1 MTFATFTLNKPHG
14 RTGFVKELLMARSAN
29 NASRAKWYFLV
40 AIIILLCVLG
50 GGYYY
55 MAAFSNSTLDEI
67 TQNIESRLLEQD
79 SIKQS
84 QLDAKDNQIEL
95 LKAQSNALKK
105 ERDNISVKLKY
116 SIKPKDKIVAYCK
129 NMKIGRWGMP
139 QECFSELSSGI
150 IDMIQ
155 KDNKIVAFEVSG
167 IVDNLPYAGS
177 SPELKQ
183 EGLASFRAREAIYVV
198 GKKLPN
204 VAVFEGLSQQ
214 KARERGFVVRAFY
227 VE

>member
-1 MTFATFTLNKPHG
+1 
-14 RTGFVKELLMARSAN
+14 
-29 NASRAKWYFLV
+29 
-40 AIIILLCVLG
+40 
-50 GGYYY
+50 
-55 MAAFSNSTLDEI
+55 MAAFSNSTLEEI

>member
-1 MTFATFTLNKPHG
+1 MERKSG
-14 RTGFVKELLMARSAN
+14 K
-29 NASRAKWYFLV
+29 AKWYFLCSL
-40 AIIILLCVLG
+40 ILLLAVLG

-55 MAAFSNSTLDEI
+55 MVAYSPATLEDV
-67 TQNIESRLLEQD
+67 TQSIQTRLMQQEEDKNILQ
-79 SIKQS
+79 QS
-84 QLDAKDNQIEL
+84 ELDAKDKQIEL

-105 ERDNISVKLKY
+105 ERDNVSVKLKY
-116 SIKPKDKIVAYCK
+116 SIKPKDKIVAHCK
-129 NMKIGRWGMP
+129 NMKIGRWKMP
-139 QECFSELSSGI
+139 QNCFDELSAGI
-150 IDMIQ
+150 MDMVA
-155 KDNKIVAFEVSG
+155 KDNKIVAFEISG

-183 EGLASFRAREAIYVV
+183 EGLASFRAREAIYIV

-214 KARERGFVVRAFY
+214 KAMERGFIVRAFY

>member
-1 MTFATFTLNKPHG
+1 MERK
-14 RTGFVKELLMARSAN
+14 S
-29 NASRAKWYFLV
+29 SRAKWYFLG
-40 AIIILLCVLG
+40 AIILLLAVLG

-55 MAAFSNSTLDEI
+55 MVAFSPIILDEA
-67 TQNIESRLLEQD
+67 TQNIESRFQEKNIQ
-79 SIKQS
+79 QS
-84 QLDAKDNQIEL
+84 ALDAKDQQIEL
-95 LKAQSNALKK
+95 LKPT
-105 ERDNISVKLKY
+105 KLKY
-116 SIKPKDKIVAYCK
+116 SIKPKDKIVAHCK

-139 QECFSELSSGI
+139 QNCFNELSEGI
-150 IDMIQ
+150 IEMIHQ
-155 KDNKIVAFEVSG
+155 DNKIVAFEVSG

-198 GKKLPN
+198 GKKLPS

>member
-1 MTFATFTLNKPHG
+1 MQITQVERNG
-14 RTGFVKELLMARSAN
+14 I
-29 NASRAKWYFLV
+29 FLV

-55 MAAFSNSTLDEI
+55 MAAFSNSTLEEI

-155 KDNKIVAFEVSG
+155 RIIK
-167 IVDNLPYAGS
+167 L
-177 SPELKQ
+177 SPLKF
-183 EGLASFRAREAIYVV
+183 LASWIISPMRVQAQSSSKRA
-198 GKKLPN
+198 
-204 VAVFEGLSQQ
+204 
-214 KARERGFVVRAFY
+214 
-227 VE
+227 

>member
-1 MTFATFTLNKPHG
+1 MERK
-14 RTGFVKELLMARSAN
+14 S
-29 NASRAKWYFLV
+29 SRAKWYFLG
-40 AIIILLCVLG
+40 AIILLLAVLG

-55 MAAFSNSTLDEI
+55 MVAFSPITLDEA
-67 TQNIESRLLEQD
+67 TQNIESRFQEKNIQ
-79 SIKQS
+79 QS
-84 QLDAKDNQIEL
+84 ALDAKDQQIEL
-95 LKAQSNALKK
+95 LKAQSKALKK
-105 ERDNISVKLKY
+105 ERDNLPTKLKY

-139 QECFSELSSGI
+139 QNCFNELSEGI
-150 IDMIQ
+150 IEMIHQ
-155 KDNKIVAFEVSG
+155 DNKIVAFEVSG

-198 GKKLPN
+198 GKKLPS